1 MEKLKETGIIVKI
14 LRILYEDPKIERIAR
29 IIEVN
34 ELAKHLNVILIKKSK
49 EFILNIATNISNK
62 KY

>member
-49 EFILNIATNISNK
+49 ESILNIATNISNK

>member
-14 LRILYEDPKIERIAR
+14 LRILYEDPKIKRIAR